1 MLPGRTG
8 IEWPPIP
15 SGLLR
20 RTVPWGE
27 ASLLA
32 MTDVATFSA
41 QQSPLT
47 QLLLNSF
54 ANWTLSNCV
63 EDPCQLLKSIENS
76 FFQLSSGLL

>member
-1 MLPGRTG
+1 MNTILPGRIG

-32 MTDVATFSA
+32 MTDAATVSA
-41 QQSPLT
+41 ATESFDTTSAKFFGKVDFEQLCGKPLPT
-47 QLLLNSF
+47 
-54 ANWTLSNCV
+54 
-63 EDPCQLLKSIENS
+63 IEKH
-76 FFQLSSGLL
+76 